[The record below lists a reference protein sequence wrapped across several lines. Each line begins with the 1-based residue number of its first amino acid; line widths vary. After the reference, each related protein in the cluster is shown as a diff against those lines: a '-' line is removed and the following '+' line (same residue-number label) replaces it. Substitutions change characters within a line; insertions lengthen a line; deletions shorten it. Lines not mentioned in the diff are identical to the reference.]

1 MMEMTKKKEL
11 KNKER
16 KDEKNEEK
24 KIVDLVK

>member
-1 MMEMTKKKEL
+1 MEMTKKKEL